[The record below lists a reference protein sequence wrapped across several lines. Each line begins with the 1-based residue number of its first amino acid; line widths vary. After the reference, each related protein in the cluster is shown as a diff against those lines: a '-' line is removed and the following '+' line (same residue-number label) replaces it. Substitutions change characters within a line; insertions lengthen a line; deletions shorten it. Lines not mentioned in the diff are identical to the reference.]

1 MSGMGLTTTFIPPL
15 PDMSQEMI
23 LLEQEIK
30 ALNNEIRKSYSPIK
44 TEQIETKKETKDPP
58 VISTKTEIEKIIE

>member
-1 MSGMGLTTTFIPPL
+1 MHPRLSSSDMSGMGLTTTIIPPL

-30 ALNNEIRKSYSPIK
+30 ALNNEIRKSYSPI
-44 TEQIETKKETKDPP
+44 
-58 VISTKTEIEKIIE
+58 